1 MSDEAAREHP
11 LTAALAAMIREEF
24 SGYRYMDPDTPE
36 RIAADWLDR
45 ILRHPAMREPSE
57 AVVDAAFNAQPI
69 PSMRAPK
76 GWMTTAWR
84 AGCEALAREIEE
96 ASR

>member
-1 MSDEAAREHP
+1 MTHALVEAAATVLAENQCQH
-11 LTAALAAMIREEF
+11 LFAALPDEVQQAFREDAQRIVAA
-24 SGYRYMDPDTPE
+24 
-36 RIAADWLDR
+36 L
-45 ILRHPAMREPSE
+45 LRHPAMREPSE
-57 AVVDAAFNAQPI
+57 GVVDAAFNAQPI

-84 AGCEALAREIEE
+84 AGCDALAREIEE